1 MTLRIGPLEI
11 DGPAILAPMAGY
23 TDARFRLLCHEQG
36 SALGFTEM
44 ISAEGLMRSVRS
56 TERLT
61 RVEPGERPLGLQL
74 YGHDPVRMGEAAA
87 RAEELVHPDLIDINM
102 GCPARKVVRKGSGVA
117 LMRDLP
123 RALQIAEAVV
133 AAVDVPVTAKIRIGW
148 SAVEST
154 ADELAVGLQ
163 AAGCEAITIHGRTRA
178 QLHSGDP
185 DWGAIGRIRAQLSIP
200 VIGNGGVASGSDAR
214 ALIETAGVEAVMVG
228 RAAVGNPWIFREIR
242 RHCAGLRPAP
252 PTREEMLGAVTRHLD
267 GLIEANR
274 RYGVDRPERRA
285 CSRFRA
291 HLVRY
296 SAGRPASVAFRRRLN
311 EMKDRAAVLAAMRD
325 LLSA

>member
-1 MTLRIGPLEI
+1 MTLRIGPLQI
-11 DGPAILAPMAGY
+11 DGPAVLAPMAGY
-23 TDARFRLLCHEQG
+23 TDARFRLLCREQG
-36 SALGFTEM
+36 NALGFTEM

-87 RAEELVHPDLIDINM
+87 RAEQLVRPDLIDINM

-123 RALQIAEAVV
+123 RALRIAEAVV

-148 SAVEST
+148 SAVESN
-154 ADELAVGLQ
+154 ADELASGLQ
-163 AAGCEAITIHGRTRA
+163 AAGCAAITIHGRTRA

-185 DWGAIGRIRAQLSIP
+185 DWEAIGRIRAQLSIS
-200 VIGNGGVASGSDAR
+200 VIGNGGVASGSDAE
-214 ALIETAGVEAVMVG
+214 ALMKIAGVDAVMVG

-242 RHCAGLRPAP
+242 QHCDGLPVAP
-252 PTREEMLGAVTRHLD
+252 PRPEEILEAITRHLD
-267 GLIEANR
+267 GLIAANR
-274 RYGVDRPERRA
+274 TFGVDHPEKRA

-311 EMKDRAAVLAAMRD
+311 EMKDRASVLSAMAD
-325 LLSA
+325 LLTL

>member
-1 MTLRIGPLEI
+1 MPLKLGELEI
-11 DGPAILAPMAGY
+11 DGPAVLAPMAGY
-23 TDARFRLLCHEQG
+23 TDARFRLLCREQG
-36 SALGFTEM
+36 CALGFTEM

-61 RVEPGERPLGLQL
+61 RLEPGERPVGLQL

-87 RAEELVHPDLIDINM
+87 RAAQLVEPDLIDINM

-123 RALQIAEAVV
+123 RALRIAEAVV
-133 AAVDVPVTAKIRIGW
+133 GAVDLPVTVKIRIGW
-148 SAVEST
+148 SARESN
-154 ADELAVGLQ
+154 ADELARGLQ
-163 AAGCEAITIHGRTRA
+163 AAGCAAISVHGRTRA
-178 QLHSGDP
+178 QLHAGP
-185 DWGAIGRIRAQLSIP
+185 ADWDAIGRIRDGLTIP
-200 VIGNGGVASGSDAR
+200 VIGNGGVSCGRDAR
-214 ALIETAGVEAVMVG
+214 ALMAASGVEAVMVG
-228 RAAVGNPWIFREIR
+228 RAAVGNPWVFREIR
-242 RHCAGLRPAP
+242 HHLDDATPSP
-252 PTREEMLGAVTRHLD
+252 PTPDEVIEAVTRHLD

-274 RYGVDRPERRA
+274 TCGMDRPEGRA

-296 SAGRPASVAFRRRLN
+296 SAGRTDSVAFRRRLN

-325 LLSA
+325 LLRS